1 MRQASKRVPESA
13 EKTVFAAPRRE
24 FITLLGGAAAGWRAQ
39 EGAMPVIEFLNVTS
53 PETTDERLRSFR
65 QALKETGYIEG
76 FFTSRSGLSR
86 RDSAER
92 R

>member
-1 MRQASKRVPESA
+1 
-13 EKTVFAAPRRE
+13 
-24 FITLLGGAAAGWRAQ
+24 
-39 EGAMPVIEFLNVTS
+39 MPVIEFLNVTS

-76 FFTSRSGLSR
+76 LFTSRSGLSR